1 MHHQVS
7 VRARAE
13 ASLSAPRQTVTR
25 MRTNGDTN
33 VYAVPMATTTT
44 FADALAQL
52 DAEISATEH
61 ALDDL
66 RLQRKG
72 AEAFMQRLGLDV
84 TVTSD
89 SASGVVTP
97 AKARAVRPVRA
108 NSVTGYTGAVADLLV
123 QHPEGIALVE
133 IKENLA
139 RQGTSLDPDQVRS
152 AVTYLRRKHQA
163 EPVSRG
169 IWRSVIRPANADS
182 PALTGLSVLV
192 PATQEG
198 GGASGT
204 DTHRVRDDPSSW
216 QAEHL
221 DHDLGAP
228 VGTGA

>member
-1 MHHQVS
+1 MVTQTGTVS
-7 VRARAE
+7 
-13 ASLSAPRQTVTR
+13 
-25 MRTNGDTN
+25 
-33 VYAVPMATTTT
+33 PMTTTTTT

-52 DAEISATEH
+52 DAEISATER

-72 AEAFMQRLGLDV
+72 AEAFMQRFGFDA
-84 TVTSD
+84 TVTAD
-89 SASGVVTP
+89 SASGVVAP
-97 AKARAVRPVRA
+97 ASERVVRPVRA
-108 NSVTGYTGAVADLLV
+108 NSVTGYTGSVADLLV

-139 RQGTSLDPDQVRS
+139 RQGTSIDADQVRS
-152 AVTYLRRKHQA
+152 AVTYLRRKGQA

-169 IWRSVIRPANADS
+169 IWRSVSLTPTNAES
-182 PALTGLSVLV
+182 PAATGLSVLA